1 MLKKYQTDSHVIYG
15 TLRLEIFIKYPL
27 ITRESRL
34 FAEIRKYYFMK
45 CVYEELSEQECKCFC
60 GGDKAMRSLGN
71 SVGSIGASIC
81 NFLEYF
87 GQMAQNSPTA
97 YG

>member
-34 FAEIRKYYFMK
+34 FAEIRIKKNRCHDETVIQCAKMKMKDYFHK
-45 CVYEELSEQECKCFC
+45 KNNNLEVRSCKQERE
-60 GGDKAMRSLGN
+60 GLTIA
-71 SVGSIGASIC
+71 
-81 NFLEYF
+81 
-87 GQMAQNSPTA
+87 
-97 YG
+97 

>member
-34 FAEIRKYYFMK
+34 FAEIRIILR
-45 CVYEELSEQECKCFC
+45 E
-60 GGDKAMRSLGN
+60 MRNGKHWRK
-71 SVGSIGASIC
+71 SIRK
-81 NFLEYF
+81 L
-87 GQMAQNSPTA
+87 
-97 YG
+97 

>member
-34 FAEIRKYYFMK
+34 FAEIREIKKVFPKRIRYYVFGLNTVETLKMK
-45 CVYEELSEQECKCFC
+45 NTDTWYIQ
-60 GGDKAMRSLGN
+60 DKEFLNGN
-71 SVGSIGASIC
+71 C
-81 NFLEYF
+81 LLKF
-87 GQMAQNSPTA
+87 
-97 YG
+97 

>member
-34 FAEIRKYYFMK
+34 FAEIRVIYKNETFNDSLM
-45 CVYEELSEQECKCFC
+45 
-60 GGDKAMRSLGN
+60 MRHFYC
-71 SVGSIGASIC
+71 IGQIVA
-81 NFLEYF
+81 
-87 GQMAQNSPTA
+87 
-97 YG
+97 

>member
-34 FAEIRKYYFMK
+34 FAEIR
-45 CVYEELSEQECKCFC
+45 VLIIADNSSLNNSCKVF
-60 GGDKAMRSLGN
+60 DTDAIIIAESRIILPM
-71 SVGSIGASIC
+71 I
-81 NFLEYF
+81 NFLF
-87 GQMAQNSPTA
+87 ILNNF
-97 YG
+97 